1 MQSMTRDEVEL
12 INAEILLA
20 LIRKADMDPR
30 EEVNRNDP
38 AATATMILERLPDD
52 GTQLRSME
60 QDFLRRVITLANE
73 HREK

>member
-1 MQSMTRDEVEL
+1 MATRDEVEQ

-20 LIRKADMDPR
+20 LIRKAGMDTR
-30 EEVNRNDP
+30 TEINRNDP

-52 GTQLRSME
+52 GTHLRTME

>member
-1 MQSMTRDEVEL
+1 MATREEIEL

-30 EEVNRNDP
+30 TEINRNDP
-38 AATATMILERLPDD
+38 AVTATMILERLPDD
-52 GTQLRSME
+52 GTQLRTME
-60 QDFLRRVITLANE
+60 QDFLQRVITLAHE

>member
-1 MQSMTRDEVEL
+1 MATREEIEL

-30 EEVNRNDP
+30 EEINRNDP
-38 AATATMILERLPDD
+38 GGTATTILERLPDD
-52 GTQLRSME
+52 GTQLRTME